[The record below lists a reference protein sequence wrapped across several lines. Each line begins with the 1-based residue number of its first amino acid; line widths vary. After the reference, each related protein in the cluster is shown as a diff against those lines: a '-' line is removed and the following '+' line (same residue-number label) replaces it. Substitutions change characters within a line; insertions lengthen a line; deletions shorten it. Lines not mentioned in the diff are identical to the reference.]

1 METTTEETVQT
12 QTQTQTTEKKKL
24 TPVQSLDILI
34 QAVRLAQTK
43 GAYSLEEAA
52 LLFEAIDVFKQTAPT
67 AAPTTDVQKS

>member
-1 METTTEETVQT
+1 METPEVTTQQT
-12 QTQTQTTEKKKL
+12 QTQTETKKKL

-67 AAPTTDVQKS
+67 AAPVDVPKVD